1 MLPKKLIELRKQK
14 KLTQEAVAKKLGI
27 PRGTYSN
34 YELGKREPDLETLK
48 RIADFHGVSIDELLG
63 REAYSAAKGTP
74 SVAKENELDY
84 QTLEN
89 ELSGIT
95 GNKRPTL
102 WGRYDLVALLNLI
115 LGLPDEDRRKFVQ
128 ALEMINDVLEKR
140 NDSEHDF

>member
-48 RIADFHGVSIDELLG
+48 RIADFHGVSVDELLG
-63 REAYSAAKGTP
+63 REAS
-74 SVAKENELDY
+74 SVAKETELNY

-140 NDSEHDF
+140 NDSERDF

>member
-63 REAYSAAKGTP
+63 REAYSVAKETS
-74 SVAKENELDY
+74 SVAKETEAEY
-84 QTLEN
+84 QALKS
-89 ELSGIT
+89 ELSEFAD
-95 GNKRPTL
+95 NKRPTL

-115 LGLPDEDRRKFVQ
+115 LGLPDEDRRKFVK
-128 ALEMINDVLEKR
+128 ALEMITDVLEKR
-140 NDSEHDF
+140 NDSERDF